1 MVKLTAEPIEP
12 RAVEAWVESPEHG
25 AILTFAGVARNNHQG
40 KSVDH
45 LYYEAYEPMALAE
58 MGKIE
63 AEIAERWP
71 GVRVVIVHRT
81 GTVAIGEPSVVI
93 SVGAAHRVEAY
104 EASRYAI
111 EELKAR
117 VPVWKRETYADGT
130 AWIANRS

>member
-1 MVKLTAEPIEP
+1 MTGEPIDP
-12 RAVEAWVESPEHG
+12 REIERLVESPEHG
-25 AILTFAGVARNNHQG
+25 ALLTFAGVARNNHLG

-58 MGKIE
+58 LGKIE
-63 AEIAERWP
+63 AEIAEQWP
-71 GVRVVIVHRT
+71 GARVAIVHRT

-93 SVGAAHRVEAY
+93 SVGAAHRVAAY

>member
-1 MVKLTAEPIEP
+1 MRLFNPVAAKQG
-12 RAVEAWVESPEHG
+12 WESPHTVLQ
-25 AILTFAGVARNNHQG
+25 IVNDDMPFLVD
-40 KSVDH
+40 SVS
-45 LYYEAYEPMALAE
+45 MALAE

-63 AEIAERWP
+63 AEIGQRWP
-71 GVRVVIVHRT
+71 GSVVAIVHRT